1 LISLRLGGDDLPRRL
16 LAGALEWSAERLG
29 TVVGGCALLSPRREP
44 IAWAWGSAH
53 ADRADELAPVAER
66 LQHRLFPPGA
76 PSALARRAEAD
87 PSQPPLIVFD
97 RKDVPGCGQLL
108 ARHGIA
114 PPLLVVLRVDGRVAG
129 LVWLARNGGGAEPS
143 PHDAE
148 SDRVLRLA
156 QPLLELAL
164 RDRWHHGGPGAASGG
179 DLSERGLSPREDAV
193 ARLAVQGLGNGA
205 IALRLG
211 VAEHTVKNHMT
222 RVLTK
227 CGVRTRT
234 QLIALFGR
242 ASDHSPGS

>member
-1 LISLRLGGDDLPRRL
+1 LISLRLGGDDLPGRL

-29 TVVGGCALLSPRREP
+29 TMVGGCALLSPRHEP

-53 ADRADELAPVAER
+53 AERADDLAPIAER
-66 LQHRLFPPGA
+66 LQHRLFPPGER
-76 PSALARRAEAD
+76 SALARRAEAD
-87 PSQPPLIVFD
+87 PSQPPLIVID
-97 RKDVPGCGQLL
+97 REDAPGCGELL

-114 PPLLVVLRVDGRVAG
+114 PPLLVVLRLDGRVAG
-129 LVWLARNGGGAEPS
+129 LVWLATNDGAGPS
-143 PHDAE
+143 PHDTE
-148 SDRVLRLA
+148 SARVLRLA

-164 RDRWHHGGPGAASGG
+164 RDRWYHGGPGAAIGG
-179 DLSERGLSPREDAV
+179 DLSERGLSPREEAV

-205 IALRLG
+205 IAARLG

-227 CGVRTRT
+227 CGVRTRA

-242 ASDHSPGS
+242 D